1 MPKIN
6 QEEYEVLKALDDKWR
21 WIARDSCD
29 NHDGNLFVYPEKPFK
44 NHYSGGWVCGIW
56 IHPINTH
63 LFQFIQWEN
72 DEPWNI
78 QELIEGYEDESEEA
92 EVKKDK
98 EWAQKEVDRY
108 LCYEGVE
115 AARNAL
121 AFAKGVIKQL
131 DEPEVLS
138 QEDNINI
145 VLDDLKEHI
154 KEQQSLSQN
163 VGMAHTPA
171 GNDTHYR
178 QYDYV
183 LECINEY
190 EPSDDLQNLLVPKQE
205 LPVIPQFVAEFL
217 KGKEKYMLYELL
229 DNDFIYDNHD
239 ELARWLYDNDEDTN
253 KEREISLVL
262 AQKYGYK
269 VKVEQKYVVRLDDES
284 YLQRYEIDNKN
295 IVTPFRVVG
304 HLKEAAIKF
313 DNRKKAEMVAE
324 LVEGKAEEM

>member
-1 MPKIN
+1 M
-6 QEEYEVLKALDDKWR
+6 
-21 WIARDSCD
+21 
-29 NHDGNLFVYPEKPFK
+29 K
-44 NHYSGGWVCGIW
+44 NIEWAIK
-56 IHPINTH
+56 
-63 LFQFIQWEN
+63 E
-72 DEPWNI
+72 
-78 QELIEGYEDESEEA
+78 IEGLETEPSQNYPHDE
-92 EVKKDK
+92 
-98 EWAQKEVDRY
+98 
-108 LCYEGVE
+108 
-115 AARNAL
+115 
-121 AFAKGVIKQL
+121 VIEREIVLGILSQL

-138 QEDNINI
+138 QEDNISV

-190 EPSDDLQNLLVPKQE
+190 EPSDDLQNLLLPKQE
-205 LPVIPQFVAEFL
+205 KTLTTKQEIIKEYGMSQSDWNELIGRYKWHLEQESYVVIEKPVIPQFVAEFL

-313 DNRKKAEMVAE
+313 DDRKKAEMVAE
-324 LVEGKAEEM
+324 LVEGKAEELEE